1 LISSALILPG
11 SNYVHYFYLWL
22 RNGDPKFTTLGILI
36 SALHE
41 HYSSFTFVSCPFH
54 WDYAA
59 IYTMV
64 LLCYL
69 WHDFLRFNN
78 LPCNVSMCSG
88 SVGPF
93 FDMILLQCCKIYSCW
108 LMLMFMLKCCE
119 RKILFHGWKIVLNK
133 LKRKMVIQSLLP
145 WVFWY
150 LLCILVLFIT
160 FVSCS
165 FHSDHAAMCYLHHD
179 VAMLSLDWLFKVQR
193 SAM

>member
-1 LISSALILPG
+1 MVTQSLLPWVFW
-11 SNYVHYFYLWL
+11 Y
-22 RNGDPKFTTLGILI
+22 
-36 SALHE
+36 
-41 HYSSFTFVSCPFH
+41 
-54 WDYAA
+54 
-59 IYTMV
+59 
-64 LLCYL
+64 LLCMSTIHPLHLCLAHSIGTMQLSTPWCCYAISGMV
-69 WHDFLRFNN
+69 FLRFNN